1 MRRAGENTRS
11 AHLTGEGFADAVAA
25 LEGVAKPEDVAG
37 HAFASGEAALAVVL
51 MTFLRGG
58 THVIAPANAPGVLGN
73 VLPRFGVS
81 ADFVDFG
88 DLERVRQAVRPT
100 TKIFYV
106 PALSEP
112 DMTVADIRSLYRIA
126 RQAGALLVVDSTL
139 LTPIVCRPL
148 EHGADLVL
156 HSGALLGGQDDR
168 EGGVVIGRPDL
179 ITRLRQVGADLGAG
193 LAAEAASLLRGG
205 LHTLPLRIR
214 RMCSTAMVFAAALAR
229 HPAVLRVGYPG
240 LPAHP
245 GHLLARQQFD
255 SGPEGTRFG
264 PCVSVRPLT
273 QAADFVA
280 ALRLVAD
287 GAPGGTTTKATR
299 LGEEVRFTMG
309 LEDAEDL
316 IADVNRA
323 LDSLSR

>member
-11 AHLTGEGFADAVAA
+11 AHLPGEGFADAVAA
-25 LEGVAKPEDVAG
+25 LEGAAKPDDVAG
-37 HAFASGEAALAVVL
+37 QAFASGEAALAVVL

-58 THVIAPANAPGVLGN
+58 THVVAPTNAPGVLGN

-100 TKIFYV
+100 TKIIFV
-106 PALSEP
+106 PTLSEP
-112 DMTVADIRSLYRIA
+112 GMTVADIRSLYRIA

-139 LTPIVCRPL
+139 ATPIVCRPL

-156 HSGALLGGQDDR
+156 HSGALLGGCA
-168 EGGVVIGRPDL
+168 GGVVVGRPDL
-179 ITRLRQVGADLGAG
+179 VSRLRQIGADLGAG
-193 LAAEAASLLRGG
+193 LCCDEVPRLRDG

-229 HPAVLRVGYPG
+229 HPGVRKVGYPG
-240 LPAHP
+240 LPDHP
-245 GHLLARQQFD
+245 GHQLARQQFD

-264 PCVSVRPLT
+264 PCVSVTPVDPGLVGALT
-273 QAADFVA
+273 
-280 ALRLVAD
+280 LIKE
-287 GAPGGTTTKATR
+287 GPPGGACTRATV
-299 LGEEVRFTMG
+299 LGDEVRFTMG

-323 LDSLSR
+323 LDALSR

>member
-1 MRRAGENTRS
+1 MHLPGEERTP
-11 AHLTGEGFADAVAA
+11 EGFASAVAS
-25 LEGVAKPEDVAG
+25 LEGAAKPDDVAG
-37 HAFASGEAALAVVL
+37 HAFASAEAALLVVL

-58 THVIAPANAPGVLGN
+58 THVVAPTLAPGALTN

-100 TKIFYV
+100 TKLLYV
-106 PALSEP
+106 QALSDP
-112 DMTVADIRSLYRIA
+112 GMTVTDIRSLYRIA
-126 RQAGALLVVDSTL
+126 RQAGSLLVVDATL
-139 LTPIVCRPL
+139 ATPIVCRPL
-148 EHGADLVL
+148 EHGADLVV
-156 HSGALLGGQDDR
+156 HSGVLLGGHDDCG
-168 EGGVVIGRPDL
+168 GGVVIGRPDL
-179 ITRLRQVGADLGAG
+179 ITRLRQVSADLGAQLG
-193 LAAEAASLLRGG
+193 PDEAFLLRRGMR
-205 LHTLPLRIR
+205 TLPLRIR
-214 RMCSTAMVFAAALAR
+214 RMCSTAMMFAAALAR

-240 LPAHP
+240 LPEHP
-245 GHLLARQQFD
+245 GHQLARQQFD

-264 PCVSVRPLT
+264 PCVSVTPAVD
-273 QAADFVA
+273 AALFVD
-280 ALRLVAD
+280 ALRLAEP
-287 GAPGGTTTKATR
+287 GPPGGTCTRATL